1 MRTRFSRRPSAG
13 TVLAVVALFVA
24 LGGTAAAKV
33 FITGAN
39 IEKHSLTGANIK
51 NRSLTGANIANDS
64 VTGKQVKESSL
75 ARVPSAQNAT
85 NATNATN
92 AANAAKLGG
101 QSPGAFQR
109 ATRWA
114 LIAGTAAG
122 ANVLAQSGGFSVT
135 RFTTGFYVIDT
146 GSSVVSKPLSA
157 TINLTGGFGQV
168 DVAPCGGTANNPGG
182 INCPVFND
190 NNHVEAGT
198 LNAGGTALA
207 DRTFYISIGG

>member
-39 IEKHSLTGANIK
+39 IKKHSLTGANIK
-51 NRSLTGANIANDS
+51 NRSLTGANIANNS
-64 VTGKQVKESSL
+64 ITGKQVKESSL
-75 ARVPSAQNAT
+75 AQVPSAQNAT
-85 NATNATN
+85 NA
-92 AANAAKLGG
+92 ANAAKFGG

-135 RFTTGFYVIDT
+135 RFNTGIYVIDT
-146 GSSVVSKPLSA
+146 GSSAINKPLSA
-157 TINLTGGFGQV
+157 TINVTGGFGQV

-182 INCPVFND
+182 TNCPVFND
-190 NNHVEAGT
+190 NNHVEAQT
-198 LNAGGTALA
+198 LNSAGNAFA

>member
-1 MRTRFSRRPSAG
+1 
-13 TVLAVVALFVA
+13 VALFVA

-33 FITGAN
+33 LITGAD
-39 IEKHSLTGANIK
+39 IK
-51 NRSLTGANIANDS
+51 NRSVTGVDIKKRSLTGTNIANNS

-75 ARVPSAQNAT
+75 GQVPR
-85 NATNATN
+85 

-135 RFTTGFYVIDT
+135 RFGTGFYVIDT
-146 GSSVVSKPLSA
+146 GSSVVGKPLSA
-157 TINLTGGFGQV
+157 TVNLGGGFAQV
-168 DVAPCGGTANNPGG
+168 DVAPCGGNANNPGG

-190 NNHVEAGT
+190 SNHVEARTISAAG
-198 LNAGGTALA
+198 NAAA
-207 DRTFYISIGG
+207 DATFYVLIGG